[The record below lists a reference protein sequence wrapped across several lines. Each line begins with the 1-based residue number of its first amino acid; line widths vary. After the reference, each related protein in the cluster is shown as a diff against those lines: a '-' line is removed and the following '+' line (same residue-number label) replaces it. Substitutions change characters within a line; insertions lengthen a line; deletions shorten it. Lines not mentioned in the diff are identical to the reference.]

1 KSDHIPLR
9 AEGDEISGVL
19 MIQEDITDLVDERE
33 RRSRILRELVQ
44 TCVAVVDRRDPFSAH
59 HSARVAE
66 VASAIAESMHLD
78 EAAVETCDIAG
89 ALMNLGKVTVPQE
102 VLTKT
107 DRLSDEELAMI
118 RQSVLTSAELIEGVE
133 FEGPVAD
140 TIRQIQERWDGGGQP
155 AGLEG
160 EDIIPTARIV
170 AVANAFV
177 GMVSARAYRPG
188 MTFDEAA
195 KALMSGTGTAFDN
208 RPVSA
213 LLHYMDIEGGRKR
226 WEHFGISPES
236 D

>member
-1 KSDHIPLR
+1 
-9 AEGDEISGVL
+9 
-19 MIQEDITDLVDERE
+19 
-33 RRSRILRELVQ
+33 
-44 TCVAVVDRRDPFSAH
+44 
-59 HSARVAE
+59 
-66 VASAIAESMHLD
+66 
-78 EAAVETCDIAG
+78 
-89 ALMNLGKVTVPQE
+89 
-102 VLTKT
+102 
-107 DRLSDEELAMI
+107 MI

-188 MTFDEAA
+188 MSFDEAE
-195 KALMSGTGTAFDN
+195 KALMSGTGSAFDN

-213 LLHYMDIEGGRKR
+213 LLHYLDIEGGRQR
-226 WEHFGISPES
+226 WEHFGVPPDSDES
-236 D
+236 AA